1 MESYSSVYNYA
12 YYRTLDSTAAE
23 DITAEAFLRAARFFE
38 SFDPERAKFA
48 TWVKSIANNC
58 LADYYRKH
66 RPTTEIDEVLENTVL
81 MTEDTTETILDED
94 LVTQLLELLD
104 DEERQLVY
112 MKYYEGMRNA
122 EIAQEIGMNQST
134 VSTKLSRAMAKMR
147 AVAAESL

>member
-112 MKYYEGMRNA
+112 MK
-122 EIAQEIGMNQST
+122 
-134 VSTKLSRAMAKMR
+134 
-147 AVAAESL
+147 